1 MSFVRKVLLM
11 TAGVALTLP
20 VVGAELTEKQAKNAV
35 EYRQS
40 LFQLV
45 KSNISPLGAMAKGKA
60 PIDEAVIT
68 KNALRLEQL
77 GLMISDYFVADT
89 RNNTVSNK
97 SSDAIWEN
105 QADFNKKAA
114 NLAKAPNGLCVATGV
129 DCSPRIYEIRW
140 VGVGIKV
147 ANRIVS
153 GPITPHNTLNVIIP
167 SNP

>member
-20 VVGAELTEKQAKNAV
+20 VVGAELTEKQAKSAV

-40 LFQLV
+40 LFELV
-45 KSNISPLGAMAKGKA
+45 KSNIGPLGAMAKGKA
-60 PIDEAVIT
+60 PIDEAVIA

-89 RNNTVSNK
+89 RNNKVSNK

-105 QADFNKKAA
+105 QADFN
-114 NLAKAPNGLCVATGV
+114 CT
-129 DCSPRIYEIRW
+129 YQY
-140 VGVGIKV
+140 
-147 ANRIVS
+147 
-153 GPITPHNTLNVIIP
+153 T
-167 SNP
+167 